1 MNKDNNNIKGN
12 NIDKKLHISDVIHS
26 FICPK
31 CGGNMI
37 FDVELTHR
45 LPVMYHHNCDSCKY
59 HKNLYEKN
67 CG

>member
-1 MNKDNNNIKGN
+1 MEKKIESKKDEAT
-12 NIDKKLHISDVIHS
+12 DKKLNITDVSHS

-31 CGGNMI
+31 CGGNMV
-37 FDVELTHR
+37 FDVELRHI

-67 CG
+67 CD